1 MKNNKNRQNELGEI
15 IKAQG
20 VNVIQ
25 EPLSKN
31 PFKRFGEW
39 LYYIF
44 RDIRRFFHERKMR
57 RLKLGT
63 VCWKDNELK
72 TINISWDIHWMSNVY
87 LAAIIR
93 DYLRFFI
100 KNTPAVGN
108 YVYEHNPEGYSYWEA
123 EEKLDSDEMF
133 DRWKKIV
140 NDTADLFDVLV
151 KSADS
156 NENMAEYQ
164 KKVNAAFNAL
174 KKIFCDLEWWRRFI
188 REEVI

>member
-1 MKNNKNRQNELGEI
+1 MENNNNRQDEFSGK
-15 IKAQG
+15 IKAHG
-20 VNVIQ
+20 IEVMQ
-25 EPLSKN
+25 ETLATN

-44 RDIRRFFHERKMR
+44 RDIRSFFHERKMR

-108 YVYEHNPEGYSYWEA
+108 YVYEHNPEGYSYLDA
-123 EEKLDSDEMF
+123 EEKLGTDEMF
-133 DRWKKIV
+133 GRWEKIV
-140 NDTADLFDVLV
+140 NDTADLFDELV

-156 NENMAEYQ
+156 NEDMADYQ

-174 KKIFCDLEWWRRFI
+174 KKIFCDLEW
-188 REEVI
+188 

>member
-100 KNTPAVGN
+100 KSTPAVGN

-174 KKIFCDLEWWRRFI
+174 KKIFCDLEW
-188 REEVI
+188 

>member
-20 VNVIQ
+20 INIIQ
-25 EPLSKN
+25 EPPSKN
-31 PFKRFGEW
+31 PFKRNWEW

-44 RDIRRFFHERKMR
+44 RDIRRFFRERKMR

-108 YVYEHNPEGYSYWEA
+108 YVYEHNPEGYSYWDA
-123 EEKLDSDEMF
+123 EEKLDADEMF
-133 DRWKKIV
+133 GRWEKVV
-140 NDTADLFDVLV
+140 NDTADLFDGLV

-156 NENMAEYQ
+156 NEDMADYQ

-174 KKIFCDLEWWRRFI
+174 KKIFCDMEW
-188 REEVI
+188 